1 MLLALRLKLLLLL
14 GQLSLLLKGLLSL
27 NSSEKVVGL
36 KVFWV
41 IVADALLLH
50 LLEFL

>member
-1 MLLALRLKLLLLL
+1 LLLLALRLKLLLL

-27 NSSEKVVGL
+27 NGSEKIVGL
-36 KVFWV
+36 EVFWV
-41 IVADALLLH
+41 IVTDALFLH